1 MAKVRRTFLRISSYY
16 SVNTGAISVVIKNP
30 ADFVGAHLGQS
41 EKNTKSILE
50 STQGK
55 VLVIDEVSYLCC
67 PCQSME
73 FFMRT

>member
-1 MAKVRRTFLRISSYY
+1 M
-16 SVNTGAISVVIKNP
+16 SVVVKNP

-55 VLVIDEVSYLCC
+55 VLVIDEVRCIVC
-67 PCQSME
+67 VANGV
-73 FFMRT
+73 